1 MDVFNYTII
10 VLIILG
16 ALIIGLAAR
25 YVRKIFDLLQDHQLK
40 INWKRLRL
48 FMLIFLGGY
57 LGTVVVVIIGET
69 NLLVLLSGVI
79 FFMGALFVYLVVITG
94 LDSFKK
100 LNEVSQYNINQAKQ
114 IETINKELQEF
125 LYVISHDLK
134 SPIRGIHSLADF
146 IEVDLSVNKTKNI
159 QAYLDLLK
167 GRALRMEYL
176 INGLLIYSN
185 AVNGK
190 LEKEKIDL
198 NQLLNEIY
206 QNIQTPEGFEFK
218 INRTLPLITERRQLI
233 DQLFNQLIIN
243 GIKFNDKPKG
253 VISIDYQ
260 DTGTHHEI
268 TLHDN
273 GPGIPKKFHDKIFRI
288 YSTLN
293 SRESKES
300 SGIGLA
306 IVRKILNEIQGT
318 IKIESQT
325 NEGTKLMIYLKK

>member
-1 MDVFNYTII
+1 
-10 VLIILG
+10 
-16 ALIIGLAAR
+16 
-25 YVRKIFDLLQDHQLK
+25 
-40 INWKRLRL
+40 
-48 FMLIFLGGY
+48 
-57 LGTVVVVIIGET
+57 
-69 NLLVLLSGVI
+69 
-79 FFMGALFVYLVVITG
+79 
-94 LDSFKK
+94 
-100 LNEVSQYNINQAKQ
+100 
-114 IETINKELQEF
+114 
-125 LYVISHDLK
+125 
-134 SPIRGIHSLADF
+134 
-146 IEVDLSVNKTKNI
+146 
-159 QAYLDLLK
+159 
-167 GRALRMEYL
+167 MEYL
-176 INGLLIYSN
+176 INGLLSYSN

-233 DQLFNQLIIN
+233 EQLFNQLIIN

-260 DTGTHHEI
+260 DMDTHHEI